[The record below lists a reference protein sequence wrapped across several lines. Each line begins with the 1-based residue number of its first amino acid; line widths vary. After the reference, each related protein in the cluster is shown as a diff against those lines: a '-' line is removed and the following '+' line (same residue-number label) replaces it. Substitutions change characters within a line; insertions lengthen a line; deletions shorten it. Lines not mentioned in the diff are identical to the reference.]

1 MSHDDLEARAKD
13 LRAKGADG
21 LRLEAVRRARDFKR
35 SWIDMAE
42 VLVRVRNTGTYKSWG
57 YQDFH
62 AYCAMELELKPTTVD
77 KLTGS
82 YATIERHAPEV
93 LRRDGLQKPLP
104 PQDSVDWFAK
114 ALGERPA
121 NDEADRETAAWPKEV
136 VDELKHAVFDEGMP
150 VAALRRKFD
159 PVIHP
164 KSEEEAELDQA
175 RRVSAAIRKLRNLIE
190 GFDGVPKKTIATL
203 AEALDDYEQ
212 ALDAQFVSEKRRQ
225 SA

>member
-13 LRAKGADG
+13 LKSKGADG

-42 VLVRVRNTGTYKSWG
+42 VLVRVRNTGTYQSWG

-82 YATIERHAPEV
+82 YATVERHAPEV
-93 LRRDGLQKPLP
+93 LRRDGLQRPMP
-104 PQDSVDWFAK
+104 AVESVDWFAK
-114 ALGERPA
+114 ALGETPA
-121 NDEADRETAAWPKEV
+121 NDEREKSWPKEV
-136 VDELKHAVFDEGMP
+136 VDELKHAVFDEGLP
-150 VAALRRKFD
+150 VASLRRKFD
-159 PVIHP
+159 AVINP
-164 KSEEEAELDQA
+164 KSEEDAELDQV
-175 RRVSAAIRKLRNLIE
+175 RRVSAAVRKLRNSVE
-190 GFDGVPKKTIATL
+190 GFDGVDEKKI
-203 AEALDDYEQ
+203 EALVRALDVFEE
-212 ALDAQFVSEKRRQ
+212 ALDAQFVSEKRKK